1 MEEKDDEKYLGD
13 VISKDGRNIK
23 NIQARVNKG
32 TGIVRKILIFLDGIP
47 FGKFHFEAGV
57 ILRNSLLVS
66 SMLFNSEAW
75 YNLTEA
81 ELNLLESVDLELLR
95 GILKTPKSTPKEML
109 FLELGIVPFREII
122 RQRRLGFLSYI
133 LKENKESM
141 IHKFFESQ
149 RSHRTPKDWVTTVL
163 SDMEILNMEMNFE
176 DVRNMK
182 KVQFMNKVKRKI
194 QQKTLKDL
202 EKIKEKHSKVR
213 RLKHTVLKMQN
224 YLKPNNLKM
233 KKDESQEIFRLRSRS
248 TNLKVNQKNKYE
260 TFECDACNVEDENQE
275 HILVCKE
282 ILKMQKNE
290 KEKEIPSYERI
301 FNGKVK
307 EQLEIARAFSKKI
320 KIIEKIR
327 RSKS

>member
-32 TGIVRKILIFLDGIP
+32 TGIVRKILTFLDGIP

-57 ILRNSLLVS
+57 ILRNCLLVS

-95 GILKTPKSTPKEML
+95 GILKAPKSTPKEML
-109 FLELGIVPFREII
+109 FLELGIVPFREIV
-122 RQRRLGFLSYI
+122 RQRRMGFLSYI
-133 LKENKESM
+133 LKESKESM

-149 RSHRTPKDWVTTVL
+149 RENRTPKDWVTTVL
-163 SDMEILNMEMNFE
+163 TDLEILKMEMNFE

-182 KVQFMNKVKRKI
+182 KVHFMNKVKRKI

-202 EKIKEKHSKVR
+202 EKIKENHSKVR
-213 RLKHTVLKMQN
+213 KLKHPVLKMQN
-224 YLKPNNLKM
+224 
-233 KKDESQEIFRLRSRS
+233 
-248 TNLKVNQKNKYE
+248 
-260 TFECDACNVEDENQE
+260 
-275 HILVCKE
+275 
-282 ILKMQKNE
+282 
-290 KEKEIPSYERI
+290 
-301 FNGKVK
+301 
-307 EQLEIARAFSKKI
+307 
-320 KIIEKIR
+320 
-327 RSKS
+327 